1 MSFFNK
7 FFFSLLFFSFF
18 SFYIEIFSSCKQESF
33 CDYAAQKKDASPW
46 YGVIQTGYA
55 YSFNAGISNPDP
67 GFWDAA
73 VQGYNT
79 NLGGSPFLGVGF
91 GRSLFYYLRADV
103 AYTYF
108 QGFHYQKFQSGSS
121 DTAGFTG
128 SKRNRY
134 FDLDHQNVMF
144 NFSLYPEKYGYF
156 SLAKLEISPYLGLG
170 IGAGFSRVMNFH
182 TVAYSQGV
190 GSTTS
195 IGTKTNKSSFAWQG
209 FTGIRLHP
217 SKACMNLDLGYRYYD
232 GGRFTG
238 PDFVYANTKD
248 LQGNPVPGKPWK
260 GKLRTNQFT
269 IALNF
274 WF

>member
-1 MSFFNK
+1 MSFLNK
-7 FFFSLLFFSFF
+7 FFFSLIFFSFF
-18 SFYIEIFSSCKQESF
+18 SFYIEIFSNCKQESF
-33 CDYAAQKKDASPW
+33 CDYAGKQEDASPW
-46 YGVIQTGYA
+46 YGLIQTGYA
-55 YSFNAGISNPDP
+55 YSFDAGISNPDP
-67 GFWDAA
+67 LFWDAA
-73 VQGYNT
+73 AQGYNA

-91 GRSLFYYLRADV
+91 GRSILYYLRVEA

-121 DTAGFTG
+121 GTAGFTG

-144 NFSLYPEKYGYF
+144 NFSLYPEKHCYF
-156 SLAKLEISPYLGLG
+156 SLARLDVSPYIGLGL
-170 IGAGFSRVMNFH
+170 GAGFSRVMNFH
-182 TVAYSQGV
+182 TVAYSEGV

-195 IGTKTNKSSFAWQG
+195 IGTKTNRTALAWQG
-209 FTGIRLHP
+209 FAGIRLHP
-217 SKACMNLDLGYRYYD
+217 SRSCMNFDLGYRYYD
-232 GGRFTG
+232 GGRFQG
-238 PDFVYANTKD
+238 PNFVYANTKD
-248 LQGNPVPGKPWK
+248 LQGNPTSGKAWR